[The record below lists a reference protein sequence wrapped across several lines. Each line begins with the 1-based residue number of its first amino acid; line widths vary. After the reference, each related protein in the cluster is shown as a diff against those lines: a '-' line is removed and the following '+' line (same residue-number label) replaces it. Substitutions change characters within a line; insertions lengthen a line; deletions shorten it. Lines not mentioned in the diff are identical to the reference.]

1 MPSYLV
7 ETYLARGA
15 TGERAAREQR
25 ASAAAEE
32 LTREGARVSFGG
44 SIHVPEDEL
53 CFFTFEAGSGSEAA
67 LVAHR
72 AGLEPLRVVESVSSS
87 EE

>member
-15 TGERAAREQR
+15 SGERAARERR

-32 LTREGARVSFGG
+32 RTREGASVRFERSTY
-44 SIHVPEDEL
+44 VPEDEI
-53 CFFTFEAGSGSEAA
+53 CFFTFEAASGSEAA

-72 AGLEPLRVVESVSSS
+72 AGLEPLRVVEALSSS
-87 EE
+87 